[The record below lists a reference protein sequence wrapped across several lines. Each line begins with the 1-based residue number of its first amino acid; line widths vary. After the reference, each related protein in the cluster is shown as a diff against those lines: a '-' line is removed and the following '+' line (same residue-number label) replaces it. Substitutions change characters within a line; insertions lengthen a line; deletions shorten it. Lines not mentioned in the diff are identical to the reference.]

1 MSKAHDLPAEGK
13 ACSNPAAHSSSARS
27 PAETWIIKSTGG
39 SLIYLKM
46 VRFAALRPFWQ
57 YQRIATLMF
66 SNAAFRID
74 SSYSQ

>member
-1 MSKAHDLPAEGK
+1 MICRAEGK
-13 ACSNPAAHSSSARS
+13 NLLEPGGPLPSARS